1 MDMTERLSLHSTSE
15 SGWDFSEQPLL
26 PCFLLLS
33 LLLLIPL
40 RGWSPG
46 KADPTAQLQA
56 MLGAP
61 EARCQPPHMVTVPGG
76 RQGVSAWGQVGLG
89 SPPVFGLLAGALCL
103 KLGSFSAC
111 AVPPDIFPEAFTFTL
126 CPLTVRLDSGAS
138 YLEDHFQPVAGLSL
152 TCSRAV
158 CSARGCLQSQAA
170 SPQGPSGPIPSWG
183 SASALTSLGCSL

>member
-1 MDMTERLSLHSTSE
+1 MD
-15 SGWDFSEQPLL
+15 GFSEQPLHR
-26 PCFLLLS
+26 CFLLFP
-33 LLLLIPL
+33 LLLLIL
-40 RGWSPG
+40 LQSWSPG

-61 EARCQPPHMVTVPGG
+61 EARCQRPHVVTVPGG
-76 RQGVSAWGQVGLG
+76 RQGVSARGQVGLG
-89 SPPVFGLLAGALCL
+89 SPPMCCLALGLLAGALCL

-111 AVPPDIFPEAFTFTL
+111 AVPPDIFPEGFTFTL

-138 YLEDHFQPVAGLSL
+138 YLEDRFQTAAGLSL
-152 TCSRAV
+152 TCSRAA

-183 SASALTSLGCSL
+183 SASALTSLGRSL